1 MDRLLPEIIDIIL
14 EFQGYHRLRNGK
26 YMSQLYLEDKKYDE
40 LKTKPMIIK
49 YKSTIYKTIFQKM
62 DITYTI
68 TTSFYSEKVHWYMD
82 KYLICQDEKINNGK
96 SYYTGET
103 YHYVYGHNDKQHLPV
118 KNYNFLKSETFYK
131 TIKYR
136 IPLKYF

>member
-1 MDRLLPEIIDIIL
+1 MDRLPPEIIDIIL

-68 TTSFYSEKVHWYMD
+68 TTNFYSEKVHWYMD
-82 KYLICQDEKINNGK
+82 KYVKENCTLLNYKYLSG
-96 SYYTGET
+96 
-103 YHYVYGHNDKQHLPV
+103 YHYVYGHNEKQHLPV
-118 KNYNFLKSETFYK
+118 KNYNLKNIINLDRRTTCIYYQQHL
-131 TIKYR
+131 I
-136 IPLKYF
+136 